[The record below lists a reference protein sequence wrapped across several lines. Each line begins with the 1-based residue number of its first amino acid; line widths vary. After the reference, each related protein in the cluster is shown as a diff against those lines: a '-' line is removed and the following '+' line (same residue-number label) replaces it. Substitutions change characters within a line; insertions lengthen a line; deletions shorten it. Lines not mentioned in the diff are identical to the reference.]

1 MLVLCVWHKGASV
14 PESHHLNT
22 TSVFAA
28 SRQTAATDDGGHHVV
43 ANLSQ
48 TGGHAWSLL
57 LLSEPSW
64 VFAKLSCFFEM
75 LPQQCTALVGKICHS
90 TGAIGRVGPAV
101 MIPDF
106 PDVIQSYLSEH
117 AVP

>member
-43 ANLSQ
+43 VANPSQ
-48 TGGHAWSLL
+48 TGGHAWSS

-106 PDVIQSYLSEH
+106 ADVIQSYLSEH